1 MTSIYSTIKQ
11 HIGKK
16 YKIVLILFLIILT
29 ELFDKTAIYDTNNK
43 FEDECLKMNNS
54 GEYQNRTRTGN
65 TPIPG
70 LPKLKINHKARKKM
84 LGRTRQCTFYDPL
97 INKSN
102 PIFCATQNFV
112 SLVRSKCKT
121 RLGKLKFRNIL
132 DRGSIGSSPKY

>member
-1 MTSIYSTIKQ
+1 MTSRYSTIKQ
-11 HIGKK
+11 HFAKK
-16 YKIVLILFLIILT
+16 YKIVLILFFIILT

-43 FEDECLKMNNS
+43 FEDECLKMKNG
-54 GEYQNRTRTGN
+54 GEYQNRTITGH
-65 TPIPG
+65 T

-84 LGRTRQCTFYDPL
+84 FVRRRQCTFYDPL

-121 RLGKLKFRNIL
+121 RLGKLE
-132 DRGSIGSSPKY
+132 Y